1 MNLKIKIDLKNKKQ
15 NIINQLSDSKNF
27 SAKIILKNCIKKK
40 KQFLIAEKIQNK
52 KKDIIRLL
60 NSNSNEKLSHIFNE
74 IDGAYA
80 FIEISE
86 DSITIQNDFFSRVDI
101 FFKYDKENNLIY
113 ISNSFDFFYSERQ
126 NFNQKALLHYF
137 LNYGS
142 RPPKKNTVFKDVNRL
157 DNSQYISINLK
168 NKTLKT
174 NYLNYKK
181 ILKTPVNKN
190 NFNDLFLECLKRKS
204 DPDLNIVYLSSGWD
218 STAVLGGLIY
228 LYGKKK
234 VKAVTSIAKHDNRAG
249 VHNKFEVDRAKKI
262 AKYFD
267 VDHYFFKTDY
277 SSNGVYNKINEAKK
291 FSLKYHLFNIVPISH
306 YLISN
311 YVKKK
316 FGEGV
321 TAFSGE
327 YSDGLNNLGFSQ
339 NLSIF
344 HKDSFGFREYS
355 DKMRTY
361 LYTSTFIKT
370 ILDGSYVKDPIYKIF
385 LNYFPSL
392 KKSKFNNIDEVA
404 QDILQNLFLNPT
416 RMPLS
421 KFKKNKF
428 VNDKGVKE
436 YIDYMRKEYLYKN
449 EKNFDKNYPF
459 KTYLQLYK
467 SFHWQ
472 CSTVAGIE
480 LAGIENKINN
490 QIAFQDRK
498 LFDYFAFLPNNF
510 GRDLE
515 INNTKFVIK
524 NFLSEK
530 IKFPMDLGAGP
541 HSYTYDTDPSFSIL
555 SQLINFSGFKN
566 NFRNN
571 LKKANIDNFLDK
583 SYFKIND
590 LRSIKNK
597 YLNKKIVIGEEL
609 DVLSKMI
616 ELSNFICSLDYEKF
630 KK

>member
-234 VKAVTSIAKHDNRAG
+234 SKSSH
-249 VHNKFEVDRAKKI
+249 
-262 AKYFD
+262 KY
-267 VDHYFFKTDY
+267 
-277 SSNGVYNKINEAKK
+277 
-291 FSLKYHLFNIVPISH
+291 
-306 YLISN
+306 
-311 YVKKK
+311 
-316 FGEGV
+316 
-321 TAFSGE
+321 
-327 YSDGLNNLGFSQ
+327 
-339 NLSIF
+339 
-344 HKDSFGFREYS
+344 
-355 DKMRTY
+355 
-361 LYTSTFIKT
+361 
-370 ILDGSYVKDPIYKIF
+370 
-385 LNYFPSL
+385 
-392 KKSKFNNIDEVA
+392 
-404 QDILQNLFLNPT
+404 
-416 RMPLS
+416 
-421 KFKKNKF
+421 
-428 VNDKGVKE
+428 
-436 YIDYMRKEYLYKN
+436 
-449 EKNFDKNYPF
+449 
-459 KTYLQLYK
+459 
-467 SFHWQ
+467 
-472 CSTVAGIE
+472 
-480 LAGIENKINN
+480 
-490 QIAFQDRK
+490 
-498 LFDYFAFLPNNF
+498 
-510 GRDLE
+510 
-515 INNTKFVIK
+515 
-524 NFLSEK
+524 SE
-530 IKFPMDLGAGP
+530 
-541 HSYTYDTDPSFSIL
+541 T
-555 SQLINFSGFKN
+555 
-566 NFRNN
+566 
-571 LKKANIDNFLDK
+571 
-583 SYFKIND
+583 
-590 LRSIKNK
+590 
-597 YLNKKIVIGEEL
+597 
-609 DVLSKMI
+609 
-616 ELSNFICSLDYEKF
+616 
-630 KK
+630 